1 MELPA
6 VNTIR
11 AKRALELASEDYMSH
26 SGIDFLRGYSFG
38 PFYAQKEPI
47 YWEVPFATLYYISMH
62 ISALPCQD

>member
-1 MELPA
+1 LELPA

-26 SGIDFLRGYSFG
+26 LGIDHLGIWSFG

-47 YWEVPFATLYYISMH
+47 Y
-62 ISALPCQD
+62 